1 MKLDS
6 QNLNLKYDSYKFNIL
21 EKNQLFSEAKI
32 YVMYHGENRNNSSIS
47 KESVDEAIQSI
58 YNIPIVGEFVE
69 DENSEEENNFGG
81 HGGKLVVDDNGA
93 RFIHTTKP
101 MGVIPESANVYW
113 ETIKDSKERERE
125 YLVVEG
131 ALLWNRYEDAVN
143 TLKSD
148 NFGQSMEI
156 EVEEGTFDDDTGLYM
171 IEKFDFSAFCVL
183 GLDGRKDGGVEPA
196 FEDSKIITYSKEFSN
211 ELKEMKKEL
220 SEYFTSFSKEE
231 EEVKKM
237 SKEKEFDLESAKT
250 AVKKAE
256 DTKIQEDIDKA
267 REIVSEL
274 EDGEEKDKLVARLD
288 DIEVEEETEEDDF
301 SSKKEDENEEESE
314 TVQTETTGIAGVV
327 SEEKDETEE
336 DKQAGAG
343 EVKEG
348 TVEGDARAIA
358 DENTETDYAEK
369 YKSLKEDFGKLQE
382 ELELLR
388 EYKLEVEKE
397 EHGKQAIELFD
408 KLGLEEKD
416 IEALD
421 IYAYTIEELEDKCYS
436 ILGRKL
442 AGKEDN
448 FSLQDDIVKTNKVG
462 LSQASTENK
471 KSKYGSLF
479 TKYSDK

>member
-6 QNLNLKYDSYKFNIL
+6 QNLNLDYDSYKFDVL
-21 EKNQLFSEAKI
+21 QKNQLFSEAKI

-69 DENSEEENNFGG
+69 DETSEEENNFGG

-101 MGVIPESANVYW
+101 MGVIPESADVYW

-156 EVEEGTFDDDTGLYM
+156 EVEEGTFDDETGLYM

-237 SKEKEFDLESAKT
+237 SKEKEFDLDSAKT
-250 AVKKAE
+250 AVAKAE
-256 DTKIQEDIDKA
+256 DTKLQEDVDKA
-267 REIVSEL
+267 REVVSEL
-274 EDGEEKDKLVARLD
+274 EDGEEKDSLIARLD
-288 DIEVEEETEEDDF
+288 DIEVETPEEDDGGDDFSSEEETEEEEVVEETKDVV
-301 SSKKEDENEEESE
+301 EDETIEAEDVDDN
-314 TVQTETTGIAGVV
+314 V
-327 SEEKDETEE
+327 S
-336 DKQAGAG
+336 
-343 EVKEG
+343 
-348 TVEGDARAIA
+348 AIA
-358 DENTETDYAEK
+358 DENIETDYAKK
-369 YKSLKEDFGKLQE
+369 YEELKVDFEELQE
-382 ELELLR
+382 EIQELR
-388 EYKLEVEKE
+388 DYKLGIEKE

-416 IEALD
+416 VEALD
-421 IYAYTIEELEDKCYS
+421 IYEYTIEELEDKCYS

-442 AGKEDN
+442 AGKDED
-448 FSLQDDIVKTNKVG
+448 FSLQEEAVCTNKVG
-462 LSQASTENK
+462 LSQASTESK